1 MVVDAL
7 GRVAEIGQQVAFGEA
22 NKGAHPLRIGTIV
35 KVSDKTVTVE
45 YERAPARWERRDL
58 CVQMIKD
65 TARRSSGAFVQVSV

>member
-45 YERAPARWERRDL
+45 YERKPARWERRDL
-58 CVQMIKD
+58 GMIKD
-65 TARRSSGAFVQVSV
+65 TARRSSGAFVQVQS

>member
-58 CVQMIKD
+58 DMIKD
-65 TARRSSGAFVQVSV
+65 TARRSSGAFVQVQS

>member
-58 CVQMIKD
+58 GTIKD

>member
-45 YERAPARWERRDL
+45 YERAPARWGRRDL
-58 CVQMIKD
+58 GMIKD
-65 TARRSSGAFVQVSV
+65 TARRGSGAFVQVQS

>member
-58 CVQMIKD
+58 GTIKD
-65 TARRSSGAFVQVSV
+65 TARRSSWAFVVVQS

>member
-45 YERAPARWERRDL
+45 YERTPARWERRDL
-58 CVQMIKD
+58 GMIKD
-65 TARRSSGAFVQVSV
+65 TARRSSGAFVQVQS

>member
-45 YERAPARWERRDL
+45 CERAPARWERRDL
-58 CVQMIKD
+58 GMIKD
-65 TARRSSGAFVQVSV
+65 TARRSSWAFVVVQS

>member
-7 GRVAEIGQQVAFGEA
+7 GRVAEIGQRVAFGEA

-58 CVQMIKD
+58 GMIKD
-65 TARRSSGAFVQVSV
+65 TARRSSGAFVQVQS

>member
-7 GRVAEIGQQVAFGEA
+7 GRAAEIGQRVAFGEA

-45 YERAPARWERRDL
+45 YERGPARCER
-58 CVQMIKD
+58 KD
-65 TARRSSGAFVQVSV
+65 FGLGKNTARRSSGAFVQVVPE

>member
-45 YERAPARWERRDL
+45 YERTPARWERRDL
-58 CVQMIKD
+58 GMIKD
-65 TARRSSGAFVQVSV
+65 TARRSSWAFVQVQS